1 MLTLLTTLLSLA
13 LLTEANIDGLV
24 CTDTSYYDEVQ
35 YIEDAV
41 CCQTRLEEPDCTVT
55 RETACVN
62 VTESVC
68 MAEVTSQC
76 QTVDCPVTLVT
87 VDNVEKIYTT
97 KKCETVAKQISHTKT
112 RQVPRTVT
120 KKLCNTLW
128 KINAEGEKEWA
139 GEDQCQEVKWEVFE
153 TEEYEA
159 VLDTTEVIC
168 VDDDQLPYSS
178 CQETGFTVVLQCY
191 TCKAVVSVH
200 HHRDVRHH
208 RCEELHTQGVR
219 APV

>member
-1 MLTLLTTLLSLA
+1 M
-13 LLTEANIDGLV
+13 
-24 CTDTSYYDEVQ
+24 
-35 YIEDAV
+35 
-41 CCQTRLEEPDCTVT
+41 
-55 RETACVN
+55 
-62 VTESVC
+62 
-68 MAEVTSQC
+68 
-76 QTVDCPVTLVT
+76 
-87 VDNVEKIYTT
+87 
-97 KKCETVAKQISHTKT
+97 
-112 RQVPRTVT
+112 
-120 KKLCNTLW
+120 
-128 KINAEGEKEWA
+128 
-139 GEDQCQEVKWEVFE
+139 FE